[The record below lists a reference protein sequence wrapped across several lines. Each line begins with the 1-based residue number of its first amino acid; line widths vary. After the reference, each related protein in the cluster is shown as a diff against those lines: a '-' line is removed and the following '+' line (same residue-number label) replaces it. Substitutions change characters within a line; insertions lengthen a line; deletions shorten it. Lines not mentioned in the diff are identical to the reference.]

1 MDINNPQNYEAEHV
15 HRVYELIASH
25 FSATRFK
32 PWPIVEG
39 FLKGLPIGSIGLDLG
54 CGNGKYL
61 TVNEN
66 VFMIGSDRSTAL
78 VQIAHDLKT
87 QDSLIADT
95 LELPHPDSRFDFAI
109 SIAVIHHFSTTARRI
124 ASIRSILATLKP
136 SSNSETNGGKALIYV
151 WALEQPNSKRGWKEG
166 DPQDVMVPWQTSEGY
181 SGVKG
186 GSGKLSK
193 GDKVVTYQRY
203 YHLYRE
209 GELVQDIVA
218 AGGIVLESGYER
230 DNWWAICAPPH
241 R

>member
-1 MDINNPQNYEAEHV
+1 
-15 HRVYELIASH
+15 
-25 FSATRFK
+25 
-32 PWPIVEG
+32 
-39 FLKGLPIGSIGLDLG
+39 
-54 CGNGKYL
+54 
-61 TVNEN
+61 
-66 VFMIGSDRSTAL
+66 MIGSDRSVTGSIHLGFIFFFFFNCTNLHKLIVTCRSTAL
-78 VQIAHDLKT
+78 VRIAHDLKT
-87 QDSLIADT
+87 QDSFIADT

-109 SIAVIHHFSTTARRI
+109 SIAVIHHFSTTARRV

-136 SSNSETNGGKALIYV
+136 SANGETNGGKALIYV

-193 GDKVVTYQRY
+193 DDKVVTYQRY
-203 YHLYRE
+203 YHLYKE

-218 AGGIVLESGYER
+218 AGGIVLESGYEK

>member
-78 VQIAHDLKT
+78 VRIAHDLKT
-87 QDSLIADT
+87 QDSFIADT

-109 SIAVIHHFSTTARRI
+109 SIAVIHHFSTTARRV

-136 SSNSETNGGKALIYV
+136 SANGETNGGKALIYV

-193 GDKVVTYQRY
+193 DDKVVTYQRY
-203 YHLYRE
+203 YHLYKE

-218 AGGIVLESGYER
+218 AGGIVLESGYEK